1 MSPFAFR
8 HIINALSI
16 FCKREERPLMNISY
30 AVGVFRKLGEGA
42 LSSFFPRP
50 LSRNGARDRNAIR
63 TRDAR
68 FFLIF
73 FAMDPRVGRRLGR
86 PSRRPVFP
94 LPYSFF
100 LDIV

>member
-50 LSRNGARDRNAIR
+50 LSRNGARERSAIR

-68 FFLIF
+68 FSFFL
-73 FAMDPRVGRRLGR
+73 FALDPRVDRRPGR
-86 PSRRPVFP
+86 PSTRPTFP